1 MISSFFIERPIFA
14 SVISI
19 LITLVGLAALVSL
32 PVEQYPNITPP
43 QIQVSTIY
51 NGADAQTVA
60 DTVAAPIEEQV
71 NGVENMIY
79 MYSQNSASGN
89 MVLSVFFGIGT
100 QIEQAQIDVQNQVN
114 LALPQIPQQV
124 QVQGV
129 NIQKQTPSILQIVA
143 LQSPADQYDDIF
155 MSNYATIN
163 VVNELQLLPGIS
175 QITIINARNYAMR
188 VWLRPDLMAQLGITT
203 EDIVNA
209 IKVQNANYPVGQIGQ
224 PPTNGPVQL
233 TIPVSIKRRLSDPK
247 EFDNI
252 IIRAESNGAIVRIK
266 DVGYTE
272 LGAQNYNVVGDING
286 KSSIII
292 AIYQQYGANALSVAE
307 SVRKTMKTLAK
318 DFPSGIEYSIPYD
331 TTKFVIASIT
341 EVFMTMIEAA
351 FLVILVVFVFLQS
364 IRATF
369 IPVQALIVSIVGT
382 FAGMHMLGLSLNTL
396 TLFGMVLAIGI
407 VVDDAIVVIENV
419 ERNMREFGLSPKQA
433 AHKAMEEVTGP
444 VIAIVFVLCAVFI
457 PVAFLGGI
465 AGQLYKQFALTISI
479 SVIFSGIVALTSSP
493 ALAAVLLKNDHK
505 TSKIADLF
513 NHYFGKLTDFFIKG
527 ASWFIKKAWLGIP
540 LFLLLCAVDI
550 YLFQNIPGAFVPN
563 EDQGYLFV
571 IATLPEGASL
581 DRVNDISRRVEKIA
595 LANPAVEYVITMGGF
610 SYTENVNRPNVGT
623 YFVILKDWSVRK
635 DKTMKADYV
644 RQTMGKELY
653 GIQDAVVLTFN
664 PPAIQGLG
672 TVGGFEFW
680 IENRGPGDIAYL
692 EKITREVIA
701 EAHEHPEVANLSTT
715 IQADTKLV
723 YVDLDRDKTRALGI
737 PLTDVFDAL
746 QVQFGSLYV
755 NQFNKFGRTYQV
767 LVQAAPRYRGT
778 LDNIG
783 DIYVKTSNQQMV
795 PLNSIVTLKNQSG
808 PSLVSR
814 FNAFPASKI
823 TGGSAPGYSSG
834 QTLETMMEVSK
845 KVLPDQMFYAW
856 SGEAYQQIQT
866 GGTSFQVLV
875 AGMIVV
881 FLILSALYERWLL
894 PAAILMAVPFGMF
907 GALLAIWLRSMSN
920 DVYFQIGLVTLVALS
935 AKNAILI
942 VEFAIIKHKEGM
954 NFIDAAI
961 EASKLRFRAI
971 LMTSLTFI
979 FGVVPLVTSSGP
991 GANSRH
997 SVGTGVLGGMI
1008 AATLL
1013 AIFFVPLFYRVL
1025 EEFSARRKK
1034 NDAGIESS
1042 EKHSGG

>member
-1 MISSFFIERPIFA
+1 MISSFFIERPVFA

-19 LITLVGLAALVSL
+19 LITLVGLTALVSL
-32 PVEQYPNITPP
+32 PIEQYPNITPP
-43 QIQVSTIY
+43 QIQVTTVY
-51 NGADAQTVA
+51 NGADAQTVS
-60 DTVAAPIEEQV
+60 DTVAAPIEQQV

-89 MVLSVFFGIGT
+89 MILSVFFDIGT
-100 QIEQAQIDVQNQVN
+100 PIEQAQIDVQNQVN

-124 QVQGV
+124 QIQGV
-129 NIQKQTPSILQIVA
+129 NIQKQTPSILQIIA
-143 LQSPADQYDDIF
+143 LQSLGGQYDDIY

-175 QITIINARNYAMR
+175 QISIINARNYAMR

-203 EDIVNA
+203 EEIVNA
-209 IKVQNANYPVGQIGQ
+209 IKVQNAQYPVGQIAQ
-224 PPTNGPVQL
+224 PPNAQHVEL
-233 TIPVSIKRRLSDPK
+233 TIPVTIKGRLSDPT

-252 IIRAESNGAIVRIK
+252 IIRAEPNGAIVRIK
-266 DVGYTE
+266 DVGHTE
-272 LGAQNYNVVGDING
+272 LGAQSYNVVGELNG
-286 KSSIII
+286 ESAIII
-292 AIYQQYGANALSVAE
+292 AIYQQYGANALNVAE
-307 SVRKTMKTLAK
+307 SIKKTMNTLAK
-318 DFPSGIEYSIPYD
+318 DFPTGITYSIPYD
-331 TTKFVIASIT
+331 TTRFVKASIT
-341 EVFMTMIEAA
+341 EVFQTMLEAA
-351 FLVILVVFVFLQS
+351 VLVVLVVFVFLQNA
-364 IRATF
+364 RATL
-369 IPVQALIVSIVGT
+369 IPIQALIVSIVGT
-382 FAGMHMLGLSLNTL
+382 FAGMYLLGLSLNTL

-419 ERNMREFGLSPKQA
+419 ERNMKEFGLSAKAA
-433 AHKAMEEVTGP
+433 AHRAMSEVTGP

-479 SVIFSGIVALTSSP
+479 SVIISGVVALTSSP
-493 ALAAVLLKNDHK
+493 ALAGIILKDHHK
-505 TSKIADLF
+505 PSKAANLF
-513 NHYFGKLTDFFIKG
+513 NHYFGKMTNLFIGG
-527 ASWFIKKAWLGIP
+527 ASWFIRKPLLGIP
-540 LFLLLCAVDI
+540 LFFLICGIDV
-550 YLFQNIPGAFVPN
+550 YLFQHIPSAFVPN

-581 DRVNDISRRVEKIA
+581 DRVNAVSAKIQKIA
-595 LANPAVEYVITMGGF
+595 LDNPAIEHVITMGGF
-610 SYTENVNRPNVGT
+610 SYTESVNRPNVGT

-635 DKTMKADYV
+635 AKTMQADYV
-644 RQTMGKELY
+644 RAVLGKEFSD
-653 GIQDAVVLTFN
+653 IQEAVVLTFN

-680 IENRGPGDIAYL
+680 IENRGPDNIAYL
-692 EKITREVIA
+692 ESITKEVIQ
-701 EAHEHPEVANLSTT
+701 EARKYPEVANLSST
-715 IQADTKLV
+715 IQANTKLV
-723 YVDLDRDKTRALGI
+723 YIDLDRDKTRALGI

-746 QVQFGSLYV
+746 QVQFGSLYI
-755 NQFNKFGRTYQV
+755 NDFNKFGRTYQV
-767 LVQAAPRYRGT
+767 LLQAAPEYRGT
-778 LDNIG
+778 MDNIG
-783 DIYVKTSNQQMV
+783 DIYVKTSNQEMV
-795 PLNSIVTLKNQSG
+795 TLNSIVSLKNTSG

-823 TGGSAPGYSSG
+823 TGSSAPGFSSG
-834 QTLETMMEVSK
+834 QSLDTMIEVAK
-845 KVLPDQMFYAW
+845 KVLPDQMHYAW

-866 GGTSFQVLV
+866 GGTSTKVLL

-881 FLILSALYERWLL
+881 FLILAALYERWLL
-894 PAAILMAVPFGMF
+894 PFSILMAVPFGMF
-907 GALLAIWLRSMSN
+907 GALLALWMRSMNN

-961 EASKLRFRAI
+961 EASKIRFRAI

-979 FGVVPLVTSSGP
+979 FGVIPLVTSSGA

-1013 AIFFVPLFYRVL
+1013 AIFFVPLFYSFIEGKVNKP
-1025 EEFSARRKK
+1025 KK
-1034 NDAGIESS
+1034 TDLDDNPS
-1042 EKHSGG
+1042 ENYTEG

>member
-1 MISSFFIERPIFA
+1 MISSFFIDRPIFA

-32 PVEQYPNITPP
+32 PIEQFPNITPP
-43 QIQVSTIY
+43 QIQVSAVY

-60 DTVAAPIEEQV
+60 DTVAAPIEQQV

-89 MVLSVFFGIGT
+89 MILSVFFEIGT
-100 QIEQAQIDVQNQVN
+100 PIEQAQIDVQNQVN
-114 LALPQIPQQV
+114 LAMPQIPRQV
-124 QVQGV
+124 QIQGV
-129 NIQKQTPSILQIVA
+129 NIQKQTPSILQIVS
-143 LQSPADQYDDIF
+143 LQSPNGHYDDIF

-175 QITIINARNYAMR
+175 QISIINARNYAMR
-188 VWLRPDLMAQLGITT
+188 VWLRPDLMAQLGIST
-203 EDIVNA
+203 EEIVNA
-209 IKVQNANYPVGQIGQ
+209 IRIQNAQYPVGMLGQ
-224 PPTNGPVQL
+224 PPTNGPVEL
-233 TIPVSIKRRLSDPK
+233 TIPVTIKGRLTDPK

-266 DVGYTE
+266 DIGYTE

-286 KSSIII
+286 ESSIII
-292 AIYQQYGANALSVAE
+292 AIYQQYGANALNVAD
-307 SVRKTMKTLAK
+307 SVRKSMKTLAK
-318 DFPSGIEYSIPYD
+318 DFPAGITYSIPYD
-331 TTKFVIASIT
+331 TTRFVIASIK
-341 EVFMTMIEAA
+341 EVFTTMIEAA
-351 FLVILVVFVFLQS
+351 ILVVIVVFVFLQNG
-364 IRATF
+364 RATL
-369 IPVQALIVSIVGT
+369 IPIQALIVSIVGT
-382 FAGMHMLGLSLNTL
+382 FAGMHVMGLSLNTL

-419 ERNMREFGLSPKQA
+419 EHNMRAHGLSAKEA

-444 VIAIVFVLCAVFI
+444 VIAIVFVLCAVFV

-465 AGQLYKQFALTISI
+465 AGQLYKQFALTISV
-479 SVIFSGIVALTSSP
+479 SVVFSGIVALTSSP
-493 ALAAVLLKNDHK
+493 ALAGVLLKQQQK
-505 TSKIADLF
+505 PSRAADLF
-513 NHYFGKLTDFFIKG
+513 NHYFGKLTDAFIRG
-527 ASWFIKKAWLGIP
+527 ASWFIKVPLLGIP
-540 LFLLLCAVDI
+540 LFMLICGADY
-550 YLFQNIPGAFVPN
+550 YLFRTIPGAFVPN

-581 DRVNDISRRVEKIA
+581 DRVNQISSRVQKMA
-595 LANPAVEYVITMGGF
+595 LANPAVENIITMGGF
-610 SYTENVNRPNVGT
+610 SYTENVNQPNVAT
-623 YFVILKDWSVRK
+623 YFIILKDWSVRK
-635 DKTMKADYV
+635 A
-644 RQTMGKELY
+644 KELHADAVR
-653 GIQDAVVLTFN
+653 GELNKQFRTIQDAAVLIFN

-680 IENRGPGDIAYL
+680 IENRGPGDMAYL
-692 EKITREVIA
+692 ETITREVIE
-701 EAHEHPEVANLSTT
+701 EARKNPDTANLSTT
-715 IQADTKLV
+715 IQSNTKLI
-723 YVDLDRDKTRALGI
+723 YIDLDRDKTRALGI
-737 PLTDVFDAL
+737 PLSDVFDAL

-755 NQFNKFGRTYQV
+755 NEFNKFGRTYQV
-767 LVQAAPRYRGT
+767 LVQAAPPYRAT
-778 LDNIG
+778 MDNIG
-783 DIYVKTSNQQMV
+783 DIYVRTSNGQMV
-795 PLNSIVTLKNQSG
+795 PLNSVVMLKNKSG

-823 TGGSAPGYSSG
+823 TGSSAPGYSSG
-834 QTLETMMEVSK
+834 QTLSTMMQTAK
-845 KVLPDQMFYAW
+845 RVLPDQMFPAW
-856 SGEAYQQIQT
+856 SGEAYQQIQS
-866 GGTSFQVLV
+866 GGSSFKVLV

-881 FLILSALYERWLL
+881 FLILAALYERWLL
-894 PAAILMAVPFGMF
+894 PAAILMAVPFGML
-907 GALLAIWLRSMSN
+907 GALLAVWIRGMNN

-942 VEFAIIKHKEGM
+942 VEFALIKHKEGM
-954 NFIDAAI
+954 SFIDAAI

-979 FGVVPLVTSSGP
+979 FGVIPLVTSTGA

-1034 NDAGIESS
+1034 QTPESHPES
-1042 EKHSGG
+1042 KSDV

>member
-19 LITLVGLAALVSL
+19 LITLVGLTALVSL

-60 DTVAAPIEEQV
+60 DTVAAPIEQQV

-79 MYSQNSASGN
+79 MYSQNSSTGN

-100 QIEQAQIDVQNQVN
+100 PIEQAQIDVQNQVN
-114 LALPQIPQQV
+114 LALPQIPEQV
-124 QVQGV
+124 QIQGV
-129 NIQKQTPSILQIVA
+129 NIQKQTPSMLQIVA
-143 LQSPADQYDDIF
+143 LQSPTEQYDDIF

-188 VWLRPDLMAQLGITT
+188 VWLRPDLMAQLGIST
-203 EDIVNA
+203 EEIVTA
-209 IKVQNANYPVGQIGQ
+209 IKSQNANYPVGQIGQ
-224 PPTNGPVQL
+224 PPTDGPVQL
-233 TIPVSIKRRLSDPK
+233 TIPVTIKGRLTDPK

-252 IIRAESNGAIVRIK
+252 IIRAEPNGAIVRIK
-266 DVGYTE
+266 DLGYTE

-307 SVRKTMKTLAK
+307 SVRKTMKELAK

-341 EVFMTMIEAA
+341 EVFMTMLEAA
-351 FLVILVVFVFLQS
+351 FLVVLVVFVFLQS
-364 IRATF
+364 GRATL

-382 FAGMHMLGLSLNTL
+382 FAGMYMLGLTLNTL

-419 ERNMREFGLSPKQA
+419 ERNMREFGLSPREA
-433 AHKAMEEVTGP
+433 AHKAMQEVTGP
-444 VIAIVFVLCAVFI
+444 VVAIVFVLCAVFV

-479 SVIFSGIVALTSSP
+479 SVILSGIVALTSSP
-493 ALAAVLLKNDHK
+493 ALAAVVLKNEHK
-505 TSKIADLF
+505 TSRAADLF
-513 NHYFGKLTDFFIKG
+513 NHYFGKLTNLFIKG
-527 ASWFIKKAWLGIP
+527 TSWFIKQAWLGIP
-540 LFLLLCAVDI
+540 LFLLICGIDI
-550 YLFQNIPGAFVPN
+550 YLFQRIPSAFVPN

-581 DRVNDISRRVEKIA
+581 DRVNEISRRVEKIS
-595 LANPAVEYVITMGGF
+595 LENPAVEYVITMGGF

-623 YFVILKDWSVRK
+623 YFIILKDWSVRK
-635 DKTMKADYV
+635 DKTLQADYV
-644 RQTMGKELY
+644 RQVIGKEFAA
-653 GIQDAVVLTFN
+653 IQDAVVLTFN

-701 EAHEHPEVANLSTT
+701 KAHESPEVANLSST
-715 IQADTKLV
+715 IQANTKLV
-723 YVDLDRDKTRALGI
+723 FVDLDRDKARALGI
-737 PLTDVFDAL
+737 PLSDVFNAL

-767 LVQAAPRYRGT
+767 LVQAAPAYRGT

-795 PLNSIVTLKNQSG
+795 PINSIVTLKNKSG

-823 TGGSAPGYSSG
+823 AGGSAPGYSSG
-834 QTLETMMEVSK
+834 QSLKTMMQVAK

-866 GGTSFQVLV
+866 GGTSFQVLL

-894 PAAILMAVPFGMF
+894 PASILMAVPFGMF
-907 GALLAIWLRSMSN
+907 GALLAIWIRSMNN

-954 NFIDAAI
+954 SFIDAAI
-961 EASKLRFRAI
+961 HASKLRFRAI
-971 LMTSLTFI
+971 LMTSLTFV
-979 FGVVPLVTSSGP
+979 FGVIPLVTSTGP

-1034 NDAGIESS
+1034 NDAEIKTS
-1042 EKHSGG
+1042 ETHSEG

>member
-19 LITLVGLAALVSL
+19 LITLVGLAALLSL

-43 QIQVSTIY
+43 QIQVSTVY
-51 NGADAQTVA
+51 NGADAQTVS
-60 DTVAAPIEEQV
+60 DTVAAPIEQQV
-71 NGVENMIY
+71 NGTENMIY

-100 QIEQAQIDVQNQVN
+100 PIEQAQIDVQNQVN
-114 LALPQIPQQV
+114 LAMPQLPQEV

-129 NIQKQTPSILQIVA
+129 NIQKQTPSILQIIA
-143 LQSPADQYDDIF
+143 LQSPAGQYDDIF

-175 QITIINARNYAMR
+175 QISIINARNYAMR

-203 EDIVNA
+203 EDIVSA

-224 PPTNGPVQL
+224 PPTDGPVQL
-233 TIPVSIKRRLSDPK
+233 TIPVSIQGRLTDPK

-286 KSSIII
+286 ESTIII

-307 SVRKTMKTLAK
+307 SVRQTMKELSK
-318 DFPSGIEYSIPYD
+318 DFPSGIEYFIPYD

-341 EVFMTMIEAA
+341 EVFRTMIEAA
-351 FLVILVVFVFLQS
+351 ILVVLVVFIFLQS
-364 IRATF
+364 VRATL
-369 IPVQALIVSIVGT
+369 IPIQALIVSIVGT
-382 FAGMHMLGLSLNTL
+382 FAGMYMLGLSLNTL

-419 ERNMREFGLSPKQA
+419 ERNMRELGLSPKEA

-444 VIAIVFVLCAVFI
+444 VIAIVFVLCAVFV

-493 ALAAVLLKNDHK
+493 ALAAVVLKKDHQP
-505 TSKIADLF
+505 SKMANLF
-513 NHYFGKLTDFFIKG
+513 NHYFGKLTDFFIGG
-527 ASWFIKKAWLGIP
+527 ASWFIKRIWLGFI
-540 LFLLLCAVDI
+540 LFAIVCGIDI
-550 YLFQNIPGAFVPN
+550 YLFRNIPGAFVPN

-581 DRVNDISRRVEKIA
+581 DRVNDISRRIEKIA
-595 LANPAVEYVITMGGF
+595 LSNPAVEYVITMGGF

-623 YFVILKDWSVRK
+623 YFVILKDWSQRK
-635 DKTMKADYV
+635 EKTMQADYV
-644 RQTMGKELY
+644 RQVIGKELL
-653 GIQDAVVLTFN
+653 GIQDAYVLTFN

-692 EKITREVIA
+692 EQITREVIA
-701 EAHEHPEVANLSTT
+701 ESRKHPQVANLSTT
-715 IQADTKLV
+715 IQANTKLV
-723 YVDLDRDKTRALGI
+723 YVDLDRDKAKALGI
-737 PLTDVFDAL
+737 PLNDIFNAL

-755 NQFNKFGRTYQV
+755 NQFNKYGRTYQV
-767 LVQAAPRYRGT
+767 LAQAAPRYRGT

-783 DIYVKTSNQQMV
+783 EIYVKASNQQMV
-795 PLNSIVTLKNQSG
+795 PLNSVVRLQNKSG

-834 QTLETMMEVSK
+834 ESLNTMMEIAK
-845 KVLPDQMFYAW
+845 KVLPQQMHYAW

-866 GGTSFQVLV
+866 GGTSFQVLL

-881 FLILSALYERWLL
+881 FLILAALYERWLL
-894 PAAILMAVPFGMF
+894 PVSILMAVPFGML
-907 GALLAIWLRSMSN
+907 GALLAIWLRGMSN

-942 VEFAIIKHKEGM
+942 VEFAIIKHREGM

-979 FGVVPLVTSSGP
+979 FGVIPLVTSSGP

-1013 AIFFVPLFYRVL
+1013 AIFFVPLFYRAL
-1025 EEFSARRKK
+1025 EEFSSRRKK
-1034 NDAGIESS
+1034 SHDDVKTS
-1042 EKHSGG
+1042 EIHSGG

>member
-1 MISSFFIERPIFA
+1 MISSFFIDRPIFA

-19 LITLVGLAALVSL
+19 LITLVGLTALVSL
-32 PVEQYPNITPP
+32 PIEQFPNITPP
-43 QIQVSTIY
+43 QIQVSASY

-89 MVLSVFFGIGT
+89 MVLSVFFDIGT
-100 QIEQAQIDVQNQVN
+100 QIEQAQIDVQNEVN
-114 LALPQIPQQV
+114 LAMPLIPMQV
-124 QVQGV
+124 QQQGV

-143 LQSPADQYDDIF
+143 LQSPGGQYDDIF

-188 VWLRPDLMAQLGITT
+188 IWLRPDLMAQLGITT
-203 EDIVNA
+203 EEIVDA
-209 IKVQNANYPVGQIGQ
+209 IRVQNAQYPVGQIGQ
-224 PPTNGPVQL
+224 PPTDGPVQL
-233 TIPVSIKRRLSDPK
+233 TIPVTVKGRLTDPK

-252 IIRAESNGAIVRIK
+252 IIRAESNGALVRIK

-286 KSSIII
+286 ESTIII

-307 SVRKTMKTLAK
+307 SVRKTMKELAK
-318 DFPSGIEYSIPYD
+318 DFPVGISYFIPYD
-331 TTKFVIASIT
+331 TTKFVIASIK
-341 EVFMTMIEAA
+341 EVFITMVEAA
-351 FLVILVVFVFLQS
+351 LLVVLVVFVFLQS
-364 IRATF
+364 GRATL
-369 IPVQALIVSIVGT
+369 IPVQALVVSIVGT
-382 FAGMHMLGLSLNTL
+382 FAGMYMLGLSLNTL

-419 ERNMREFGLSPKQA
+419 ERNMREFGLTPREA

-444 VIAIVFVLCAVFI
+444 VIAIVFVLCAVFV

-493 ALAAVLLKNDHK
+493 ALAGVLLQREHK
-505 TSKIADLF
+505 TSKAADLF
-513 NHYFGKLTDFFIKG
+513 NKYFGKLTDWYIRGTSRFIKLPLIGMLLFFIVCG
-527 ASWFIKKAWLGIP
+527 
-540 LFLLLCAVDI
+540 VDV

-581 DRVNDISRRVEKIA
+581 DRVNEISRKVEKIA
-595 LANPAVEYVITMGGF
+595 LANPAVDYVITMGGF
-610 SYTENVNRPNVGT
+610 SYTDNVNRPNVGT
-623 YFVILKDWSVRK
+623 YFIILKDWDLRKAKNMQADGVRL
-635 DKTMKADYV
+635 DI
-644 RQTMGKELY
+644 GKQFAA
-653 GIQDAVVLTFN
+653 IQEAVVLTFN

-680 IENRGPGDIAYL
+680 IENRGPGTMGYL
-692 EKITREVIA
+692 EKVTYDVIA
-701 EAHEHPEVANLSTT
+701 EAHEHPDVANLSTT
-715 IQADTKLV
+715 IQANTKLLL
-723 YVDLDRDKTRALGI
+723 VDLDRDKTRALGI
-737 PLTDVFDAL
+737 PLSDVFNAL

-755 NQFNKFGRTYQV
+755 NEFNKYGRTYQV
-767 LVQAAPRYRGT
+767 LVQAAPPYRAT

-783 DIYVKTSNQQMV
+783 DIYVRTSNAQMV
-795 PLNSIVTLKNQSG
+795 PLNSVVTLKNTSG

-823 TGGSAPGYSSG
+823 TGSSAPGFSSG
-834 QTLETMMEVSK
+834 QTLNTMAQVAK
-845 KVLPDQMFYAW
+845 DVLPDQMFSAW
-856 SGEAYQQIQT
+856 SGEAYQQIKS
-866 GGTSFQVLV
+866 GGTSFKVLL

-881 FLILSALYERWLL
+881 FLILAALYERWLL
-894 PAAILMAVPFGMF
+894 PVAILMAVPFGML
-907 GALLAIWLRSMSN
+907 GALMAIWLRSMNN

-942 VEFAIIKHKEGM
+942 VEFALIKHKEGM
-954 NFIDAAI
+954 SFIDAAI

-979 FGVVPLVTSSGP
+979 FGVIPLVTSTGA

-1013 AIFFVPLFYRVL
+1013 AIFFVPLFYRIL
-1025 EEFSARRKK
+1025 EEFSARRKDK
-1034 NDAGIESS
+1034 GLPDKPS
-1042 EKHSGG
+1042 ETHSEG